1 MEVPL
6 HLLLLLFPFSF
17 FNFFLLLPLARVR
30 LFPKV
35 KAKLMPF
42 KRFRQILS
50 MIKGEFYAIIKKSKL
65 NLDLYLYYYLYI
77 KLNNKY
83 KKN

>member
-1 MEVPL
+1 
-6 HLLLLLFPFSF
+6 
-17 FNFFLLLPLARVR
+17 
-30 LFPKV
+30 
-35 KAKLMPF
+35 
-42 KRFRQILS
+42 